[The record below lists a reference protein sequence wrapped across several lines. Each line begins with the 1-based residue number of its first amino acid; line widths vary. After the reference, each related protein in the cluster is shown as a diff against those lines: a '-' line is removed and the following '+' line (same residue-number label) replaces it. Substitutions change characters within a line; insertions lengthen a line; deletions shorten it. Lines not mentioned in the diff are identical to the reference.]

1 MNRENKLKKMLIDGG
16 KGLGCWICLDSAI
29 STEVVA
35 LAGFDFLLFDQEHGF
50 GDPKQ
55 LAHQLQAMSATE
67 TTSVVRVP
75 SHDPNYTKR
84 ILDAGAECIMFPSV
98 NTAEQAHIIV
108 DSCLYPPV
116 GMRGLAPGII
126 RAADYGYKGM
136 EYVGMANRNTM
147 VICQIETAEAVGNIE
162 ELVAV
167 KGVDMFFI
175 GPNDLSASI
184 GKFAQY
190 DDPTFVAL
198 VEKIERAV
206 RESGKLLAGLPY
218 GDYLWQDL
226 FDRGYHMTTAGADIS
241 LLRMACAQIVE
252 EHAANNRNG

>member
-1 MNRENKLKKMLIDGG
+1 MYRENKLKKKLIDGG
-16 KGLGCWICLDSAI
+16 RCLGCWVCLDIAI

-35 LAGFDFLLFDQEHGF
+35 MAGFDFLLFDQEHGF

-55 LAHQLQAMSATE
+55 LAHQLQAISATE

-84 ILDAGAECIMFPSV
+84 ILDAGAEGIMFPSV
-98 NTAEQAHIIV
+98 NTAEQARAV
-108 DSCLYPPV
+108 VASCLYPPV

-136 EYVGMANRNTM
+136 EYVETANRNTM
-147 VICQIETAEAVGNIE
+147 VICQVETAEAVENIDA
-162 ELVAV
+162 LVEV
-167 KGVDMFFI
+167 EGIDMFFI

-184 GKFAQY
+184 GKYAQY
-190 DDPTFVAL
+190 GDSDFVGL
-198 VEKIERAV
+198 IEKTEKAV
-206 RESGKLLAGLPY
+206 LESGRLLAGLPY
-218 GDYLWQDL
+218 GDFGWQDL

-241 LLRMACAQIVE
+241 LLRMACVQIVE
-252 EHAANNRNG
+252 EHAANNRR